1 LTPEKILGFREL
13 NRAEYTESELQAIKV
28 ALIQFALC
36 RNENYSPE
44 TVMAWI
50 NEFADMNM
58 PVMQVIKRI
67 RLAKLGKKF
76 GVTDFSAFMD
86 LNIDDYTNHYKHI
99 RLEE

>member
-1 LTPEKILGFREL
+1 MTPEKILGYREL
-13 NRAEYTESELQAIKV
+13 QRAEYSQSELKAIKV

-36 RNENYSPE
+36 RNENYSDY
-44 TVMAWI
+44 TIMAWV
-50 NEFADMNM
+50 NEFADLNM

-76 GVTDFSAFMD
+76 GVTEFSAFMD
-86 LNIDDYTNHYKHI
+86 VNIDEYTNYYKHK